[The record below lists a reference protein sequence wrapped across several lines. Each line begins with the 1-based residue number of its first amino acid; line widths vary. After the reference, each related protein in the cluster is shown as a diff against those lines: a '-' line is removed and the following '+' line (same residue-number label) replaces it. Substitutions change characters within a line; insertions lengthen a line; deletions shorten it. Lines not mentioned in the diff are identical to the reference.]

1 MEKKQ
6 NWKGYLYLAPAL
18 ILMTIFTFYPI
29 FNAFYSSL
37 KLNYNWLLNTFD
49 GFGFDNYVQLFKSK
63 NFRMAFRNTMIL
75 TFVSVPLS
83 VMIALLISV
92 GLNSIKRLQGFF
104 QTIFFLPYVTNVIA
118 IGLVFRLMFN
128 YDYGIINTIIGWFG
142 IGPVHWMDTQATYVE
157 AMSVVIIYSIWM
169 GLPFKIMVFLS
180 GLQSID
186 RQYYQAAKID
196 STPKWRVFFRITVPL
211 LSPMIMY
218 ITITSF
224 MGAFK
229 AYESVLAVFPKG
241 GTVKEPNS
249 LKTVVWYIYDALS
262 RTDTGAISMAS
273 AAAVVLF
280 LFIMLFTLIQMYISK
295 KTVYYS

>member
-1 MEKKQ
+1 
-6 NWKGYLYLAPAL
+6 
-18 ILMTIFTFYPI
+18 
-29 FNAFYSSL
+29 
-37 KLNYNWLLNTFD
+37 
-49 GFGFDNYVQLFKSK
+49 
-63 NFRMAFRNTMIL
+63 MAFRNTMIL

-249 LKTVVWYIYDALS
+249 LKTVIWYIYDA
-262 RTDTGAISMAS
+262 
-273 AAAVVLF
+273 
-280 LFIMLFTLIQMYISK
+280 
-295 KTVYYS
+295 

>member
-1 MEKKQ
+1 MEKKH

-18 ILMTIFTFYPI
+18 ILMTVFTFWPI
-29 FNAFYSSL
+29 INAFYSSV
-37 KLNYNWLLNTFD
+37 KLDYNWMTGHFN
-49 GFGFDNYVQLFKSK
+49 GFGFENYARLFSSR
-63 NFRMAFRNTMIL
+63 NFRMAFRNTMVL

-83 VMIALLISV
+83 VIIALLISV
-92 GLNSIKRLQGFF
+92 GLNSIKRLQGFY

-118 IGLVFRLMFN
+118 IGLVFQLMFN

-142 IGPVHWMDTQATYVE
+142 IGPVHWMDTQATYLE
-157 AMSVVIIYSIWM
+157 AMSVVVIYSIWN

-186 RQYYQAAKID
+186 KQYYQAAQID
-196 STPKWRVFFRITVPL
+196 NTPKWRVFFRITVPL

-224 MGAFK
+224 MGSFK
-229 AYESVLAVFPKG
+229 AYESVLSLFPLG
-241 GTVKEPNS
+241 GTVQEPNS
-249 LKTVVWYIYDALS
+249 LKTVVWYIYDALDRS
-262 RTDTGAISMAS
+262 EAGAISMAS

-280 LFIMLFTLIQMYISK
+280 VVIMIFTIIQMYISK
-295 KTVYYS
+295 KTVHY